1 MDKFVKEKRKEL
13 LEKEAALKK
22 QEESC
27 ALRERQVDDVNARLA
42 QEHAERLDLEAQFA
56 ALKEKDEG
64 NLKRI
69 EELQSELAEA
79 RNESQRLSRE
89 FMRFKD
95 ISDTAEKRISLYERE
110 TEGLKQSLASQSL
123 FVSEL
128 QKQIAEL
135 KEINFLAVND
145 RSRAQLAISEVTN
158 NVSRLLQAINQKS
171 PRLPLPSQSGIS
183 MVNESV
189 LNEPGET
196 PQPAAAATA
205 TATTAAAAAAAA
217 AKEPYKR
224 ELFPAEPT
232 AEEKEME
239 ANAETAL
246 DPNFSV
252 HNADVNSELSV
263 DVGLWI
269 VCLKRR

>member
-196 PQPAAAATA
+196 PQPAAA
-205 TATTAAAAAAAA
+205 TATTATTAAAAAAAAA

-269 VCLKRR
+269 VC

>member
-1 MDKFVKEKRKEL
+1 
-13 LEKEAALKK
+13 
-22 QEESC
+22 
-27 ALRERQVDDVNARLA
+27 
-42 QEHAERLDLEAQFA
+42 
-56 ALKEKDEG
+56 
-64 NLKRI
+64 
-69 EELQSELAEA
+69 
-79 RNESQRLSRE
+79 
-89 FMRFKD
+89 
-95 ISDTAEKRISLYERE
+95 
-110 TEGLKQSLASQSL
+110 
-123 FVSEL
+123 
-128 QKQIAEL
+128 
-135 KEINFLAVND
+135 
-145 RSRAQLAISEVTN
+145 
-158 NVSRLLQAINQKS
+158 
-171 PRLPLPSQSGIS
+171 

-196 PQPAAAATA
+196 PQPAAAAA
-205 TATTAAAAAAAA
+205 TATTATTAAAA

-269 VCLKRR
+269 VCLKRRSGGGKKG

>member
-1 MDKFVKEKRKEL
+1 M
-13 LEKEAALKK
+13 
-22 QEESC
+22 
-27 ALRERQVDDVNARLA
+27 
-42 QEHAERLDLEAQFA
+42 
-56 ALKEKDEG
+56 
-64 NLKRI
+64 KRI

-145 RSRAQLAISEVTN
+145 RSRAQLAISEVTS

-189 LNEPGET
+189 LNEQGEV
-196 PQPAAAATA
+196 PQQAAT
-205 TATTAAAAAAAA
+205 
-217 AKEPYKR
+217 AKEPYQR

-232 AEEKEME
+232 AEEREME

-252 HNADVNSELSV
+252 HNADANSQLSV
-263 DVGLWI
+263 DVGL
-269 VCLKRR
+269 

>member
-1 MDKFVKEKRKEL
+1 MKEKRREL

-27 ALRERQVDDVNARLA
+27 ALRERQVADVNSRLA

-56 ALKEKDEG
+56 ALKEKNEA

-69 EELQSELAEA
+69 EELQSELAES

-145 RSRAQLAISEVTN
+145 RSRAQLAISEVTS
-158 NVSRLLQAINQKS
+158 NVSRLLQAINQRS

-189 LNEPGET
+189 LNEQGEV
-196 PQPAAAATA
+196 PQQPAT
-205 TATTAAAAAAAA
+205 
-217 AKEPYKR
+217 AKEPYRR

-232 AEEKEME
+232 AEEREME
-239 ANAETAL
+239 ANEETAL

-252 HNADVNSELSV
+252 HNADANSQLSV
-263 DVGLWI
+263 DVGLLG
-269 VCLKRR
+269 VCLKRERGECDSKTKGVNVTVD